1 MNDFAV
7 NIARM
12 TQKFLNKKPSVGY
25 SHPPIIDKTE
35 VFFQI
40 FDQSGRRFKVSVTE
54 TTFSDLDSITET
66 S

>member
-1 MNDFAV
+1 MNDFAI

-12 TQKFLNKKPSVGY
+12 AQKFLNKKPSVGY
-25 SHPPIIDKTE
+25 SHPPIIEADE

-40 FDQSGRRFKVSVTE
+40 YDQSGRRFKVSVTE
-54 TTFSDLDSITET
+54 TTFSDLESITET